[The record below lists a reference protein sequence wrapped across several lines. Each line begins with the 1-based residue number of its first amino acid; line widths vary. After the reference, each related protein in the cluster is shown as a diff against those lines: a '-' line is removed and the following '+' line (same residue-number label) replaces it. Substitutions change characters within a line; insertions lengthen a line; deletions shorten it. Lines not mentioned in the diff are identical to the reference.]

1 MPLLHFT
8 CLSLILLPQ
17 IPVSFLLSACY
28 SFCPFMHCLNLS
40 AVPTSSSQACL
51 FLLCVSMSL
60 DSIAKSFDTLLNC
73 CLYFIKLHLNL
84 YILKL
89 SLPYYQ
95 LYAVVFFC
103 FVLLFVWQ
111 CQTCIHTKYAHHG
124 LYKRFMSKTKVNL

>member
-95 LYAVVFFC
+95 LYSVFLFC
-103 FVLLFVWQ
+103 FVLFCYLFGSAKPVFTLNMLIMGYIKDS
-111 CQTCIHTKYAHHG
+111 CRKP
-124 LYKRFMSKTKVNL
+124 K